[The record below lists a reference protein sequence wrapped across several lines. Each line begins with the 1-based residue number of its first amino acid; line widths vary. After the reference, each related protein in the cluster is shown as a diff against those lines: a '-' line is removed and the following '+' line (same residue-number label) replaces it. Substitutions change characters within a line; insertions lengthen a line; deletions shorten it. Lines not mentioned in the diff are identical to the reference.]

1 MPTATAPSDIDL
13 PRARTSYGHGTA
25 PWSETGC
32 LEVEEDW
39 WLALSHTPYVDYN
52 LALLH
57 GPTSGGAVSDVL
69 GAIGRARTPGMVMLA
84 GAGLGAAE
92 ELRDAGWVC
101 TGTQPFMAR
110 TTGEAVEDASVRPLR
125 TDDLAEAQALAGSAF
140 GVPEE
145 VGAIVYSERA
155 LARPDTRAW
164 GLYDDGV
171 LRCCSLTVW
180 VQGQF
185 NVGWA
190 LATAPQHQRAGLGR
204 RLLRASNFYRLHH
217 GGPRSPSARPPRPAN
232 GCASRRATPRS
243 STGRRG
249 RAPAGSC
256 ADASSSPSGGGRAP
270 GARLRLTGP

>member
-1 MPTATAPSDIDL
+1 MLRHAGRPHRKGDHAHGDSAVRHRP
-13 PRARTSYGHGTA
+13 PPARTSYGHGTA

-39 WLALSHTPYVDYN
+39 WIALSHTPYVDYN

-57 GPTSGGAVSDVL
+57 GPTSGGAVSHVL

-164 GLYDDGV
+164 GLYDDG
-171 LRCCSLTVW
+171 
-180 VQGQF
+180 G
-185 NVGWA
+185 VGA
-190 LATAPQHQRAGLGR
+190 GDRATAPAR
-204 RLLRASNFYRLHH
+204 R
-217 GGPRSPSARPPRPAN
+217 PRPASAP
-232 GCASRRATPRS
+232 GLQLLPPPPRWPPVALCTAS
-243 STGRRG
+243 
-249 RAPAGSC
+249 PAGERLCLEEGYTTLEHWQAWS
-256 ADASSSPSGGGRAP
+256 RA
-270 GARLRLTGP
+270 RWVLR

>member
-1 MPTATAPSDIDL
+1 
-13 PRARTSYGHGTA
+13 
-25 PWSETGC
+25 
-32 LEVEEDW
+32 
-39 WLALSHTPYVDYN
+39 
-52 LALLH
+52 
-57 GPTSGGAVSDVL
+57 
-69 GAIGRARTPGMVMLA
+69 MLA

-110 TTGEAVEDASVRPLR
+110 TTGEAVEDASVRLLR

-190 LATAPQHQRAGLGR
+190 LATAPQHQRAGFGR

-217 GGPRSPSARPPRPAN
+217 GGPPVAL
-232 GCASRRATPRS
+232 CTAS
-243 STGRRG
+243 
-249 RAPAGSC
+249 PAGERLYLEEGYTTLEHWQAWS
-256 ADASSSPSGGGRAP
+256 RA
-270 GARLRLTGP
+270 RWVLR